1 MGSCVWTLAQREL
14 SERCIWP
21 EKLDKVEGKGRR
33 GQAGTQPKSRTQ
45 ASLHGPP
52 LGLPAMHEW
61 PKAWP
66 QKWSNLLPTPTVDP
80 MVPGGPAALLG
91 ASPPA
96 LALSRWV
103 PHACLTVL
111 TVQ

>member
-1 MGSCVWTLAQREL
+1 MGVERREGWAEAQKSGWGGAGVSGSFTLGVGQEDSVGSCVWTLAQREL

-52 LGLPAMHEW
+52 LGLPAMHAW

-66 QKWSNLLPTPTVDP
+66 
-80 MVPGGPAALLG
+80 
-91 ASPPA
+91 
-96 LALSRWV
+96 
-103 PHACLTVL
+103 
-111 TVQ
+111 